1 MIFELLMSYGS
12 EIWYSSGFN
21 RSFSLK
27 PVETG
32 RDIMYRL
39 KTSRRGDGIAR
50 VQGFV
55 IFVKNGHVGQNVKAK
70 ITQVRDSLRQK

>member
-12 EIWYSSGFN
+12 ERGYSSGFN

-32 RDIMYRL
+32 REYN
-39 KTSRRGDGIAR
+39 
-50 VQGFV
+50 VQ
-55 IFVKNGHVGQNVKAK
+55 I
-70 ITQVRDSLRQK
+70 RDKQKR

>member
-1 MIFELLMSYGS
+1 
-12 EIWYSSGFN
+12 
-21 RSFSLK
+21 
-27 PVETG
+27 
-32 RDIMYRL
+32 MYRL